1 MARKMSLQIKI
12 SAIFSVF
19 ITILIGFIIL
29 IIGLRMSREVRQV
42 VIAGNEQISIARAQ
56 ELGEMM
62 DKLKWQLK
70 IMASRDVLIRG
81 EKEPVVQAMS
91 QQGKYISPEVVGA
104 FYIWPDGRY
113 VTTGGAWGSVSDR
126 DYFQEVFINGKP
138 EAVGKAVI
146 SRSLQVP
153 IVSTIVAIPDAQG
166 KNKAAVAFQFKL
178 EQLSN
183 IVGGI
188 KLGNTGYG
196 WIVDRDG
203 MVIAHEN
210 PEAVMNL
217 NILNAD
223 KDGYRG
229 MDALG
234 KLMTTER
241 KGIGTFTNTEGEDIT
256 VFFAP
261 VPNSADW
268 TLGIS
273 VPTSEINEA
282 TTRLIALLVAVAFL
296 GILVAVAISF
306 AIARSISKPIITI
319 CNAMGDCAKGDFTLV
334 SVNEKDRLKINERND
349 ELGNLGQSL
358 EQMIMSLKNVVT
370 KVIESARQVSSGS
383 SQLSASSQQISQGAT
398 EQAASVEEISA
409 SMEEMSSNIKQNAEN
424 AKMTESIARKS
435 AQSADMGGKAVMQTV
450 DAMKQIASKIGIIEE
465 IARST
470 NMLSLNASIEA
481 ARAGEFGKGFA
492 VVAAEVGKLAERSSR
507 EASEINALSTS
518 SLKIAEE
525 AGVTIAEL
533 VPEIRRTA
541 DLVQEIS
548 SASNEQD
555 AGASQINSAITQLDQ
570 VVQQN
575 ASISE
580 ESASMSEELAGQSE
594 VLLEAISFFRMSE
607 TENAGEIA
615 LRGDE
620 D

>member
-1 MARKMSLQIKI
+1 
-12 SAIFSVF
+12 
-19 ITILIGFIIL
+19 
-29 IIGLRMSREVRQV
+29 
-42 VIAGNEQISIARAQ
+42 
-56 ELGEMM
+56 
-62 DKLKWQLK
+62 
-70 IMASRDVLIRG
+70 
-81 EKEPVVQAMS
+81 
-91 QQGKYISPEVVGA
+91 
-104 FYIWPDGRY
+104 
-113 VTTGGAWGSVSDR
+113 
-126 DYFQEVFINGKP
+126 
-138 EAVGKAVI
+138 
-146 SRSLQVP
+146 
-153 IVSTIVAIPDAQG
+153 
-166 KNKAAVAFQFKL
+166 
-178 EQLSN
+178 
-183 IVGGI
+183 
-188 KLGNTGYG
+188 
-196 WIVDRDG
+196 
-203 MVIAHEN
+203 
-210 PEAVMNL
+210 
-217 NILNAD
+217 
-223 KDGYRG
+223 
-229 MDALG
+229 
-234 KLMTTER
+234 
-241 KGIGTFTNTEGEDIT
+241 
-256 VFFAP
+256 
-261 VPNSADW
+261 
-268 TLGIS
+268 GIS

-319 CNAMGDCAKGDFTLV
+319 CNAMGDFAKGDFTLV